1 MLTLTDLLKYGEI
14 EKMPIQKRRGL
25 IREYLQTLILF
36 YFQQSNYAKKVIF
49 IGGTALQFFYNTA
62 RFSEDLDF
70 NYLGVLKKEN
80 LEEIMIFLQKS
91 LFKEN
96 IECDFS
102 IHKSTETYFDF
113 KIYIQFKNIL
123 QFYDCSGKISNK
135 LHEFEKLSIQLDF
148 QNLGRKKYPIEKKV
162 ISKFAKRF
170 IFNTTNIDM
179 FLAEK
184 SNAILYRKDERA
196 RDFFDYMCLIFS
208 GAKINLNYLVSR
220 DILVKSKDE
229 YKKKILEKIKK
240 IDFKKLTK
248 QLSPFLFNNEDIEI
262 MNNFQNISADLLKK
276 I

>member
-1 MLTLTDLLKYGEI
+1 MLSISDLLKYGEI

-36 YFQQSNYAKKVIF
+36 YFQQSDYAKKVVF
-49 IGGTALQFFYNTA
+49 IGGTALRFFHNIA

-80 LEEIMIFLQKS
+80 LEEIMIFFQKS
-91 LFKEN
+91 LSKEN

-102 IHKSTETYFDF
+102 IHKSMETYFHF
-113 KIYIQFKNIL
+113 KIYMQFKNIL
-123 QFYDCSGKISNK
+123 QFYGCSGKISNK

-162 ISKFAKRF
+162 ILKFAKRF

-184 SNAILYRKDERA
+184 SNAILYRKNERA
-196 RDFFDYMCLIFS
+196 RDFFDYMCLIFA
-208 GAKINLNYLVSR
+208 GAKINLNYLADR
-220 DILVKSKDE
+220 DILVKDKDE
-229 YKKKILEKIKK
+229 YKKKILKK
-240 IDFKKLTK
+240 IQKTDFKKLTK
-248 QLSPFLFNNEDIEI
+248 QLSPFLLNNEDIEI
-262 MNNFQNISADLLKK
+262 MNNFKNISVDLLKK